1 MFSFDK
7 IYCHSM
13 EYFHRVKIFS
23 FDKKYIFIPECHV
36 VLVRPGRIGP
46 IRAKNGSPALA
57 RSVLLSQSVA
67 AFSQLHSA
75 LRKWI

>member
-46 IRAKNGSPALA
+46 IRGLFFHVTLTPNRYILRVIVITTTTPKALFA
-57 RSVLLSQSVA
+57 
-67 AFSQLHSA
+67 
-75 LRKWI
+75 